1 MSGCLGVF
9 VCAEVR
15 PTMKELGVD
24 AMETF
29 QDAVEL
35 AGPVMDNVNRAGMHG
50 CMCGCMRVRFS
61 DICM

>member
-1 MSGCLGVF
+1 MQ
-9 VCAEVR
+9 
-15 PTMKELGVD
+15 ELGVD

-50 CMCGCMRVRFS
+50 CMCGCMRVRLCLCVMCVC
-61 DICM
+61 DGCVAMYV